1 MFRRLGLYLTVLG
14 ALAVVSSAS
23 AAYPAPF
30 ALQGGQG
37 VLSTNGAVR
46 FVASAAG
53 ESTLVR
59 AYKTKDGSTLMS
71 QSVSGS
77 FGVPML
83 TQNGPGGG
91 MFRDGST
98 FVVQSMGLSDSTEF
112 VLLRTVDLGVR
123 DRIVLKG
130 TYAFDALSP
139 DGSKLYLI
147 QHKSAQ
153 DVQRY
158 IVRAYDLDAHALMPG
173 RIADKTQKNW
183 LMQGW
188 SVDRATA
195 PSGRWVYTL
204 YANPGGFPFIHA
216 LDTVRGVAHCV
227 GVPWPQTESNQ
238 NKVFNFRLSLRGKT
252 LVIKD
257 GVGGTYRV
265 VNTTNWHVSKR

>member
-1 MFRRLGLYLTVLG
+1 
-14 ALAVVSSAS
+14 
-23 AAYPAPF
+23 
-30 ALQGGQG
+30 
-37 VLSTNGAVR
+37 
-46 FVASAAG
+46 
-53 ESTLVR
+53 
-59 AYKTKDGSTLMS
+59 
-71 QSVSGS
+71 
-77 FGVPML
+77 ML

-98 FVVQSMGLSDSTEF
+98 FVLQSMGLSDSTEF

-123 DRIVLKG
+123 DRIVLRG

-153 DVQRY
+153 DVQHY

-183 LMQGW
+183 VMQGW

-238 NKVFNFRLSLRGKT
+238 NKVFNFRLSLHGKT

-265 VNTTNWHVSKR
+265 VNTTNWRVSKR